1 MSFSKE
7 QEGKKLTRDPTG
19 TNYHNKLLIGEQ
31 YVFIFSNL
39 KERTQKQNDVFLA
52 PNDDMFE

>member
-1 MSFSKE
+1 MRV
-7 QEGKKLTRDPTG
+7 KKLTRVPTG

-52 PNDDMFE
+52 CNDDMF